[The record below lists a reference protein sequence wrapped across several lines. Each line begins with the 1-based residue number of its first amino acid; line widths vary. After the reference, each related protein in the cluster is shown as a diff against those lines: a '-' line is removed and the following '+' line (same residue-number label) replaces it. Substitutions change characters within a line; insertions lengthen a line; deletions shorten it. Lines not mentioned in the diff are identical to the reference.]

1 MIKSPC
7 KSVCELDPSTG
18 FCLGCKRSIDEINNW
33 SLKDDKEKIMAHLYV
48 RHMGDLSGG
57 QMIKKK
63 VPGKGTM
70 YEFDGEVNDLK
81 TKIRAKI
88 HDGLADEAKI
98 CFDFATNAFREMM
111 EHERND

>member
-1 MIKSPC
+1 
-7 KSVCELDPSTG
+7 
-18 FCLGCKRSIDEINNW
+18 
-33 SLKDDKEKIMAHLYV
+33 
-48 RHMGDLSGG
+48 MGDLSGG

-88 HDGLADEAKI
+88 HDELADEAKI
-98 CFDFATNAFREMM
+98 CFDFATKAFKEMM